1 MANKKSGKIEGN
13 FSCEKCDY
21 TCRYYSDYTKHLSTD
36 KHKRLTMAN
45 KKYSCELCG
54 KCYKHASSLS
64 KHRKKCSVKCD
75 KDNLEDFSSKFIKI
89 QQPTETTEETE
100 SIETIKTN
108 NFVETQY
115 EKNIK
120 SDKEDKHHVDIENK
134 DDYISMMKTVM
145 AENSEL
151 RTLLLEQQ
159 KQISDLIPKVGNNNT
174 QTNNFNLN
182 VFLNE
187 HCKDALNMLDFINS
201 LQIEFSQMEYTASN
215 GFVEGMSTIF
225 TKAIQNMDITK
236 RPIHCTDVKREI
248 LYIKDNEE
256 WNKDNEEKE
265 KMKLAI
271 HKLKQN
277 HLYKLSDWV
286 HDNPGCEQMD
296 NPKNDLLLNMI
307 REHATDDDKNVKKVI
322 KSIAKNVTIPKNYS
336 MGKDDINTE

>member
-13 FSCEKCDY
+13 FQCEKCDY
-21 TCRYYSDYTKHLSTD
+21 VCRYYSDYTKHLSTD
-36 KHKRLTMAN
+36 KHKRLTLVN

-64 KHRKKCSVKCD
+64 KHRKKCSFQCHEVNTIDVPSKVINKD
-75 KDNLEDFSSKFIKI
+75 KINQID
-89 QQPTETTEETE
+89 ETE
-100 SIETIKTN
+100 ITHNEDEIISKISKREEQIE
-108 NFVETQY
+108 
-115 EKNIK
+115 
-120 SDKEDKHHVDIENK
+120 IESK
-134 DDYISMMKTVM
+134 DDYIKMMKTVM

-151 RTLLLEQQ
+151 RALLLEQQ

-201 LQIEFSQMEYTASN
+201 LQVEFSQMEYTASN

-236 RPIHCTDVKREI
+236 RPIHCTDVKRET

-256 WNKDNEEKE
+256 WNKDNDENE

-277 HLYKLSDWV
+277 HLHKLSDWV
-286 HDNPGCEQMD
+286 HKNPGCEQMD

-307 REHATDDDKNVKKVI
+307 REHTTDDDKNMKKVV

-336 MGKDDINTE
+336 SGKDE

>member
-13 FSCEKCDY
+13 FQCEKCDY
-21 TCRYYSDYTKHLSTD
+21 VCRYYSDYTKHLSTD
-36 KHKRLTMAN
+36 KHKRLTLAN

-64 KHRKKCSVKCD
+64 KHRKKCSFQCHEVNTIDVPSKVINKD
-75 KDNLEDFSSKFIKI
+75 KINQID
-89 QQPTETTEETE
+89 ETE
-100 SIETIKTN
+100 ITHNEDEIISKISKREEQIE
-108 NFVETQY
+108 
-115 EKNIK
+115 
-120 SDKEDKHHVDIENK
+120 IESK
-134 DDYISMMKTVM
+134 DDYIKMMKTVM

-151 RTLLLEQQ
+151 RALLLEQQ

-201 LQIEFSQMEYTASN
+201 LQVEFSQMEYTASN

-236 RPIHCTDVKREI
+236 RPIHCTDAKREI

-256 WNKDNEEKE
+256 WNKDNEKKG

-271 HKLKQN
+271 NKLKQN
-277 HLYKLSDWV
+277 HLHKLSDWV

-307 REHATDDDKNVKKVI
+307 REHTTYDDKNIKKVI
-322 KSIAKNVTIPKNYS
+322 KSIAKNVTIPKDY
-336 MGKDDINTE
+336 NTENSGDISD